1 MANWQSPR
9 DWAEWVDWL
18 SAGLHGRCRWRLAI
32 LLTGTVFAQGRR
44 TVASWLRA
52 AGVGIGFAN
61 YYYFV
66 SRLGRKSEAI
76 ATSLFVLLL
85 AKLPIGS
92 RVVLALDDSPTKR
105 YGPKV
110 QGAGIHHNPT
120 PGPTQQK
127 FLYGHVWVTLSL
139 LAPHRLWG
147 TIGLPLWAKL
157 YVRRTDIPKLP
168 KRSGWSF
175 ATKLILAG
183 QLVQWAAKIVQ
194 KADKTLWIVV
204 DGGYTKRPFLRAAI
218 AAPAVVVGRL
228 RKDAALHTV
237 PPKLRAGQRRKRGR
251 PCIYGKQRISLAK
264 RAGQPRGWQT
274 IACNLYGQTQ
284 IKTYKTFLAT
294 YRPAGGVIR
303 VVLVRE
309 PDGYRAF
316 FCTDPDA
323 SVKDI
328 LEAVAERNAIEQD
341 FHDVKEV
348 WGAGKQQVRNLWA
361 NIGAFNLNLWA
372 HSLVELW
379 AWHKPKSQL
388 CDRSASPWDDAQ
400 RRPSH
405 ADRRRALQQAYID
418 EELSSLQA
426 KGRIDRKTLS
436 LFKRL
441 TRFAA

>member
-264 RAGQPRGWQT
+264 RAGQPRGWRT

-294 YRPAGGVIR
+294 YRPVSGTIR

-309 PDGYRAF
+309 SDGYRAF

-328 LEAVAERNAIEQD
+328 LEIVADRSAIEQD

-348 WGAGKQQVRNLWA
+348 WGAGQQQVRNLWA

-372 HSLVELW
+372 HALVELW

-388 CDRSASPWDDAQ
+388 CDRSASPWDDAE

-405 ADRRRALQQAYID
+405 ADRRRALQRAHID

-426 KGRIDRKTLS
+426 KGRMDRKILS

-441 TRFAA
+441 TSFAA